1 MITWQPAS
9 GLRPSDTVTTS
20 TKYAEALSGICPSLS
35 LGRGTVSNFKLNS
48 LTRITG
54 NVDLAMAETRAGD
67 SDSPADHEIHD
78 S

>member
-1 MITWQPAS
+1 
-9 GLRPSDTVTTS
+9 VTTS

-35 LGRGTVSNFKLNS
+35 LGRRGTVTGSNFKLKS